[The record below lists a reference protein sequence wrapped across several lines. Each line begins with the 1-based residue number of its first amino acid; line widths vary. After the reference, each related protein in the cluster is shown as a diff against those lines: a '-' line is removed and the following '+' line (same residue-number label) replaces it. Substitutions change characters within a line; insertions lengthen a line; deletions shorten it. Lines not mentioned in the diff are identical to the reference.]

1 MGEMVSI
8 IVPVFNAEKT
18 LDRCIESIL
27 QQTYLNLELIL
38 VNDGS
43 KDASLAICEKY
54 QKDRRVCVYT
64 QENGGPSKARNFGL
78 LKSMGDYIVFVD
90 SDDYI
95 ESNLLE
101 RCINKI
107 RRDKSDIVIYNAQ
120 SVKNIVPN
128 NIEGKKQLREWFP
141 LLYKNYL
148 ISYAWNKMIKKEAI
162 SSMFDESIKVGEDI
176 RFWLSN
182 INENFKISFIFDN
195 LYHYTVTPE
204 SLSRSFDPSIFKT
217 IFEVY
222 EIVYY
227 YYADTLNGKKFEL
240 INYLLFRE
248 FHTNILK
255 YYKSG
260 QLSFEKLN
268 ELATKCKMKD
278 IKNTIC
284 YFSLKERIAGWL
296 LCHGKNRTYYYL
308 VCIGD

>member
-1 MGEMVSI
+1 MENNHMGEMVSI

-107 RRDKSDIVIYNAQ
+107 EKGRFSENHPFSICFYLSIYSSACA
-120 SVKNIVPN
+120 SLAESASPILPPAFTR
-128 NIEGKKQLREWFP
+128 G
-141 LLYKNYL
+141 
-148 ISYAWNKMIKKEAI
+148 AI
-162 SSMFDESIKVGEDI
+162 
-176 RFWLSN
+176 
-182 INENFKISFIFDN
+182 
-195 LYHYTVTPE
+195 
-204 SLSRSFDPSIFKT
+204 
-217 IFEVY
+217 
-222 EIVYY
+222 
-227 YYADTLNGKKFEL
+227 
-240 INYLLFRE
+240 
-248 FHTNILK
+248 
-255 YYKSG
+255 
-260 QLSFEKLN
+260 
-268 ELATKCKMKD
+268 
-278 IKNTIC
+278 
-284 YFSLKERIAGWL
+284 
-296 LCHGKNRTYYYL
+296 
-308 VCIGD
+308 